1 MDDTREQFICFLEPA
16 REGMPD
22 APTDE
27 EAAGVRAHFE
37 YYTRLRDEG
46 ALILAGRTQEP
57 PYVGVFIF
65 EAGSIDEA
73 RRLVNKDPAVSSGL
87 FRTRVQRY
95 RVALQRGR

>member
-65 EAGSIDEA
+65 EAPDHEA
-73 RRLVNKDPAVSSGL
+73 AERIVAEDPGVSGGH
-87 FRTRVQRY
+87 FRARVQAY
-95 RVALQRGR
+95 RVALQRPG